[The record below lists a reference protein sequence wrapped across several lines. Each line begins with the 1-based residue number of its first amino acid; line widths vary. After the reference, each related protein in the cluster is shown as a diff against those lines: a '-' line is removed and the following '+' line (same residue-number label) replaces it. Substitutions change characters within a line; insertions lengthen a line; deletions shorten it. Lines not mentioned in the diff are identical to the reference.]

1 MHLVSSI
8 LTHPREDVGGR
19 FSTLGFVVRP
29 APKRCNN
36 CAGFIGPLF
45 AIVLDLL
52 LPTYLPPRLSS
63 LDVFLIAC
71 MKTSDVII
79 ILAAGG
85 EKKNID
91 EYGESPGG
99 LGFLVNNF

>member
-8 LTHPREDVGGR
+8 LVHPREGVGGQ

-29 APKRCNN
+29 APKRCPN

-52 LPTYLPPRLSS
+52 LQTYLPPRLSS
-63 LDVFLIAC
+63 SDVFLIAC
-71 MKTSDVII
+71 MKNKAMLLLSWLRV
-79 ILAAGG
+79 
-85 EKKNID
+85 ERKID

-99 LGFLVNNF
+99 